1 LVSRL
6 FPAQFAAPNDGLFH
20 TYRFVCN
27 NTTGIGTLSLD
38 GVVQGTYKI
47 GAGVALSGSGAGN
60 ATIGLNMDG
69 GGAGVAEMDKLI
81 VQYPPILLPLDLL
94 SFDSVA
100 VFYDL
105 QDAWDAVAVKVVQ
118 AVGGEGAF

>member
-1 LVSRL
+1 L

-69 GGAGVAEMDKLI
+69 GGRV
-81 VQYPPILLPLDLL
+81 LLKWT
-94 SFDSVA
+94 S
-100 VFYDL
+100 
-105 QDAWDAVAVKVVQ
+105 
-118 AVGGEGAF
+118 